1 MTATEARMQMLWNN
15 IPKGIKEK
23 IESAVIMGWSQ
34 VEIDT
39 LEPNEAENLKALG
52 YVVQKETNFVDI
64 VKW

>member
-15 IPKGIKEK
+15 IPKGIREK

-34 VEIDT
+34 VEVDS
-39 LEPNEAENLKALG
+39 LEPNEVENLKALG

>member
-1 MTATEARMQMLWNN
+1 MTATEARTQMLWNN
-15 IPKGIKEK
+15 IPRGIREK

-39 LEPNEAENLKALG
+39 LEPNEVENLKALG
-52 YVVQKETNFVDI
+52 YDVQKETNFVDI

>member
-15 IPKGIKEK
+15 IPKGIREK

-39 LEPNEAENLKALG
+39 LEPNEVENLKALG

>member
-1 MTATEARMQMLWNN
+1 MTAEEARMQMLWNN
-15 IPKGIKEK
+15 IPRGIREK

-39 LEPNEAENLKALG
+39 LEPNEVENLKALG
-52 YVVQKETNFVDI
+52 YDVQKETNFVDI

>member
-1 MTATEARMQMLWNN
+1 MTATEARMQMHWNN
-15 IPKGIKEK
+15 IPNGITEK

-34 VEIDT
+34 VAIDT

>member
-15 IPKGIKEK
+15 TPRGIREK

-39 LEPNEAENLKALG
+39 LEPNEVENLKALG
-52 YVVQKETNFVDI
+52 YSVQKETNFVDI

>member
-15 IPKGIKEK
+15 IPRGIREK

-39 LEPNEAENLKALG
+39 LEPNEVENLKALG
-52 YVVQKETNFVDI
+52 YDVQKETNFVDI

>member
-15 IPKGIKEK
+15 IPNGIREK

-34 VEIDT
+34 VAIDT
-39 LEPNEAENLKALG
+39 LEPDEAENLKALG
-52 YVVQKETNFVDI
+52 YAVQKETNFIDI